1 MLPKWGKQRGVTTI
15 YSSAATPG
23 KARGQRGDAPARSV
37 PDGGVSTPNGV
48 HRWRYRDGKKREEQ
62 YTYMPRHPARFPPVR
77 REKSIPILLR
87 SILFGQVGG
96 GRPRSMA
103 CTTGAQN
110 LAKVDSA
117 TSTARATTRCRP
129 PCASQNKTAKHR
141 HCGGRVAGP
150 REEAGKWGIARAT
163 RSSKCAGV
171 IRTSRKKA
179 LCSTLFLKK
188 RPTRSLAWGAHLLL

>member
-1 MLPKWGKQRGVTTI
+1 MSVGKVIFMLPKWGKQRGVTTI
-15 YSSAATPG
+15 YSSAATSG
-23 KARGQRGDAPARSV
+23 TARGQRGDAPARSV
-37 PDGGVSTPNGV
+37 PDGGVSTPKRGTSV
-48 HRWRYRDGKKREEQ
+48 KVSGWKKREEQ

-87 SILFGQVGG
+87 SILFGQVEG
-96 GRPRSMA
+96 GRSPSMA

-129 PCASQNKTAKHR
+129 PCASQNQTAKHR
-141 HCGGRVAGP
+141 HCWGRVAGP
-150 REEAGKWGIARAT
+150 REGKGKWGVARAT

-171 IRTSRKKA
+171 IRTS
-179 LCSTLFLKK
+179 
-188 RPTRSLAWGAHLLL
+188 